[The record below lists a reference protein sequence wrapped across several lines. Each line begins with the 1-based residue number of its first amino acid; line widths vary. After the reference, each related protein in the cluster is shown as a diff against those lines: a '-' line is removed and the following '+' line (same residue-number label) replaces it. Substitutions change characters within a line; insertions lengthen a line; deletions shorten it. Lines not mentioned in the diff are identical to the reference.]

1 MPARVMIKAGIFR
14 ASISSPINAPKA
26 QPITSTS
33 GKATSGDIPQKPIAL
48 ARKTP
53 VKAITDPTDRSIP
66 PERIT
71 KVMPTAMIPRK
82 ALSVRILQITRV
94 EAKPGNWVRQ

>member
-1 MPARVMIKAGIFR
+1 MIKAGIFR

-33 GKATSGDIPQKPIAL
+33 GKAASGEIPQKPIAL

-94 EAKPGNWVRQ
+94 EAKPGNCVRQ

>member
-33 GKATSGDIPQKPIAL
+33 GKATSGEIPQKPIAL

>member
-33 GKATSGDIPQKPIAL
+33 GKATSGEIPQKPIAL

-53 VKAITDPTDRSIP
+53 VKAITDPTDRASP

-94 EAKPGNWVRQ
+94 EAKPGN

>member
-1 MPARVMIKAGIFR
+1 MPASVMIKAGIFS

-33 GKATSGDIPQKPIAL
+33 GNATSGDIPQKPIAL

-94 EAKPGNWVRQ
+94 EAKPGNCVRQ

>member
-33 GKATSGDIPQKPIAL
+33 GKATSGEIPQKPIAL

-66 PERIT
+66 PERLT

>member
-1 MPARVMIKAGIFR
+1 MK
-14 ASISSPINAPKA
+14 APKA

-33 GKATSGDIPQKPIAL
+33 GKAISGDIPQKPIAL

-53 VKAITDPTDRSIP
+53 VKAIADPTERSMP

-71 KVMPTAMIPRK
+71 NVMPTAIMPRK
-82 ALSVRILQITRV
+82 ALSVRILQMTRV

>member
-33 GKATSGDIPQKPIAL
+33 GKATSGEIPQKPIAL

-53 VKAITDPTDRSIP
+53 VKAIDRSIP